1 MLAPAQVDVSGV
13 DGRYTDPEALR
24 ESAATLLRLAQRLQD
39 ATSARGRVMALGAEL
54 GHVARVDDLAGQRGD
69 ALGRVQVAC
78 TLLHLGGPVIGAW
91 GLVASVLVQA
101 VSMVLLMVAVLVI
114 AFLVMHDDMVTGRRR
129 K

>member
-1 MLAPAQVDVSGV
+1 M
-13 DGRYTDPEALR
+13 
-24 ESAATLLRLAQRLQD
+24 
-39 ATSARGRVMALGAEL
+39 
-54 GHVARVDDLAGQRGD
+54 
-69 ALGRVQVAC
+69 
-78 TLLHLGGPVIGAW
+78 IGAW